1 MNFVI
6 GIVRMWRGVRE
17 REVSRATEGLYNGV
31 DGGAVTKRR
40 VRFGE
45 RNYGFWHVGL
55 VGSLRYQS
63 AVARLAG
70 V

>member
-17 REVSRATEGLYNGV
+17 REVLRVIEGLYNGV
-31 DGGAVTKRR
+31 DGGVVIKRR

-45 RNYGFWHVGL
+45 RNYGFWYVGL
-55 VGSLRYQS
+55 VGFLRY
-63 AVARLAG
+63 
-70 V
+70 